1 MDNHQIFNSP
11 HEKLLGIYID
21 KNMTFDEH
29 VTRLCNKASHKLHA
43 LARVSS
49 YMNTQQR
56 RKIMTAYINSQFGYC
71 PLVWMFHS
79 RTLNN
84 RINKIHEKSIRIV
97 YNDNNLTYEE
107 LLRKDNSFTVHERN
121 IQALAIEM
129 YKMCNNL
136 SPDIMKL
143 VIPLKGTSQYCSRF
157 PFKTRNVNTVRYGT
171 ETISFLGPK
180 ILSII
185 PNEFK
190 SSTSLLISNVK

>member
-1 MDNHQIFNSP
+1 
-11 HEKLLGIYID
+11 
-21 KNMTFDEH
+21 MTFDEH
-29 VTRLCNKASHKLHA
+29 VTRLCNKASHKLRA

-49 YMNTQQR
+49 YINTQQR
-56 RKIMTAYINSQFGYC
+56 RKIITAYKYSQFGYC

-84 RINKIHEKSIRIV
+84 RINKIHEKSLRIV

-143 VIPLKGTSQYCSRF
+143 VIPLKGTNQYCSSF
-157 PFKTRNVNTVRYGT
+157 PFKSRNVDTVRYGT

-180 ILSII
+180 IWSII
-185 PNEFK
+185 PNEFNN
-190 SSTSLLISNVK
+190 LNY